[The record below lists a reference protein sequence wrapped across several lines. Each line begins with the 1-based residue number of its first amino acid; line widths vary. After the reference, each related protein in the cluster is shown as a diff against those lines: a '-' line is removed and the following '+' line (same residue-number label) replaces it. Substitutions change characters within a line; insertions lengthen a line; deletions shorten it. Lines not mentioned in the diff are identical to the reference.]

1 MSRPGLSRM
10 SLRRIVKAI
19 MKENVLLIPGVA
31 RGENVRG
38 QALGAIAAVASS
50 SLLPDEWGLC
60 R

>member
-1 MSRPGLSRM
+1 M

-50 SLLPDEWGLC
+50 SLLPDEWGLRC